1 MLPTLITNGSSDH
14 TETRLISPIYH
25 LENPVRWRW
34 DDVLNVLASLLPRDG
49 ASQAMKLPLVSYSTW
64 LDRVVRLGDTTIKR
78 SNGDN
83 LGQHDTVPV
92 DENSLEKEKK
102 INPDASPP
110 LQLQETM
117 YVGKDGL
124 MDNKNPAYSLA
135 EFFATDFRRMGCG
148 SVVLNTRLAYEAS
161 SSLRS
166 FANRASDVAVRDE
179 ILERYVGYWRRCKY
193 L

>member
-1 MLPTLITNGSSDH
+1 MPTTPITNGSSDH
-14 TETRLISPIYH
+14 TETRLLSPIYH

-34 DDVLNVLASLLPRDG
+34 DDVLNVLASLLPREG

-64 LDRVVRLGDTTIKR
+64 LDRVVRLGDTTTKS

-92 DENSLEKEKK
+92 DENSLKK
-102 INPDASPP
+102 KKTINPGASSPP
-110 LQLQETM
+110 QLEGTM

-124 MDNKNPAYSLA
+124 KDNENPAYSLA

-148 SVVLNTRLAYEAS
+148 SVVLDTRVAYEAS

-166 FANRASDVAVRDE
+166 FASRASDVAVRNE